1 MCSDTLFL
9 AVAFVDRYLSLR
21 SVPRSQLQLVRGL
34 WERTGWACRCVAVLS
49 HMLCRRSAAWRPP
62 FWHTTVA
69 VIIPLFFLC
78 LQVGVA
84 CMWVAS
90 KYEEIYPPSVDDY
103 AYITDHT
110 YSRTQLANAERDVL
124 ATLSFDLTQPTAKTF
139 LRRYVKAAAAE
150 LDLTYTFEH
159 LTAYLLE
166 LTLLDYSCLGYLPSM
181 VAASTVLL
189 ALYTLDYRPWTATL
203 SRYTGYSPRSLR
215 HCAQVRVIALR
226 FWQGG
231 SVFGP
236 IPTWLIRLLIMPNP
250 TAATTGDQRA
260 GTGVPHLPASCHPG
274 KVCILP
280 PAPSFSNCH
289 A

>member
-1 MCSDTLFL
+1 
-9 AVAFVDRYLSLR
+9 
-21 SVPRSQLQLVRGL
+21 
-34 WERTGWACRCVAVLS
+34 
-49 HMLCRRSAAWRPP
+49 
-62 FWHTTVA
+62 
-69 VIIPLFFLC
+69 
-78 LQVGVA
+78 
-84 CMWVAS
+84 MWVAS

-215 HCAQVRVIALR
+215 HCAQVRR
-226 FWQGG
+226 CRG
-231 SVFGP
+231 SG
-236 IPTWLIRLLIMPNP
+236 
-250 TAATTGDQRA
+250 
-260 GTGVPHLPASCHPG
+260 
-274 KVCILP
+274 
-280 PAPSFSNCH
+280 
-289 A
+289 

>member
-1 MCSDTLFL
+1 
-9 AVAFVDRYLSLR
+9 
-21 SVPRSQLQLVRGL
+21 
-34 WERTGWACRCVAVLS
+34 
-49 HMLCRRSAAWRPP
+49 
-62 FWHTTVA
+62 
-69 VIIPLFFLC
+69 
-78 LQVGVA
+78 
-84 CMWVAS
+84 MWVAS

-215 HCAQVRVIALR
+215 HCAQVGRCR
-226 FWQGG
+226 G
-231 SVFGP
+231 SG
-236 IPTWLIRLLIMPNP
+236 
-250 TAATTGDQRA
+250 
-260 GTGVPHLPASCHPG
+260 
-274 KVCILP
+274 
-280 PAPSFSNCH
+280 
-289 A
+289 